1 MPERIEAII
10 SGRVQGVMFRD
21 FACRKARGLKL
32 VGEVQNLANGTVRV
46 VAEGPKPQVE
56 KFIELLEKGSLL
68 SHVGNVSVEWHP
80 ATTAYT
86 KFNIT
91 YAD

>member
-32 VGEVQNLANGTVRV
+32 TGEVQNLRDGTVRV
-46 VAEGPKPQVE
+46 IAEGPRAV
-56 KFIELLEKGSLL
+56 IETYIAKLNKGSLL
-68 SHVGNVSVEWHP
+68 AHVENVSVSWHTP
-80 ATTAYT
+80 T
-86 KFNIT
+86 NIYRSFT
-91 YAD
+91 INYE

>member
-32 VGEVQNLANGTVRV
+32 TGEAQNLRDGTVRV
-46 VAEGPKPQVE
+46 IAEGPRDNIERYIE
-56 KFIELLEKGSLL
+56 KLKKGSLL
-68 SHVGNVSVEWHP
+68 AHVEDVSVSWHVP
-80 ATTAYT
+80 TNLY
-86 KFNIT
+86 KGFNIN
-91 YAD
+91 YE

>member
-32 VGEVQNLANGTVRV
+32 TGEVQNLRDGTVRV
-46 VAEGPKPQVE
+46 VAEGPREVIEKFVE
-56 KFIELLEKGSLL
+56 KLKEGSLL
-68 SHVGNVSVEWHP
+68 ARVEDVSVSWHAP
-80 ATTAYT
+80 T
-86 KFNIT
+86 NT
-91 YAD
+91 YRTFAIKYD